1 MNKKQKKV
9 LIRIII
15 TAVLLVALK
24 LLIEFSVLPE
34 TGIPTLCMYLIPY
47 VVIGYDIIEKSIQGN
62 NTRQTV

>member
-34 TGIPTLCMYLIPY
+34 TGRSLT
-47 VVIGYDIIEKSIQGN
+47 VVLKRI
-62 NTRQTV
+62 

>member
-34 TGIPTLCMYLIPY
+34 TGIPTLCMYL
-47 VVIGYDIIEKSIQGN
+47 SIQGN